1 VVLFWPKPVLGCMDP
16 NALVVDGCAGV
27 DVVPPNP
34 KEVVGCVDAAPNEPK
49 PVVAGLGPPN
59 VLEED

>member
-1 VVLFWPKPVLGCMDP
+1 MDP